1 MSIRINWVNPNVD
14 FDEVRIYR
22 TTVPLDYGN
31 IPTSPLITLT
41 TGETYLDTS
50 ALAETYYYYTVAV
63 VTNGEVVL
71 NPSTLAYQL
80 LNSGPGPQ
88 TLQCG
93 DWLHGYFGT
102 LTNDELFSGAE
113 LCAKLT
119 ANPNPAG
126 RSFLWCKFIV
136 NGKILFSPADW
147 LVNISWNVVYQSGMA
162 FGINGPGPTP
172 SDLTAVNQYTTMSKG
187 DDEFIVRLPRLQAE
201 GNFNWIYSATVSSD
215 LLYLFVSQG
224 QKVLDQPQVNILGNV
239 MNGWNSAGAFGT
251 ICMEYNGTN
260 CGTISSIGIP
270 NSTAVS
276 RTALSNWRP
285 ILELVK

>member
-50 ALAETYYYYTVAV
+50 ALAETYYYYTIAV

-93 DWLHGYFGT
+93 DWLHGYFGVVPP
-102 LTNDELFSGAE
+102 AE
-113 LCAKLT
+113 LASAAELAKLAQASPQT
-119 ANPNPAG
+119 
-126 RSFLWCKFIV
+126 RVFTWCKFIV
-136 NGKILFSPADW
+136 KGKILFVPTDW
-147 LVNISWNVVYQSGMA
+147 LSEYTTWNTLYNNGLV

-172 SDLTAVNQYTTMSKG
+172 SDLTATNQYKVFAKG
-187 DDEFIVRLPRLQAE
+187 DDEFIVRLPRLQEE
-201 GNFNWIYSATVSSD
+201 GNFDWVFSPILGGE
-215 LLYLFVSQG
+215 LLTLFISQSMKG
-224 QKVLDQPQVNILGNV
+224 ASQPQVNILGDTMTSWNA
-239 MNGWNSAGAFGT
+239 NGGGGT
-251 ICMEYNGTN
+251 TFMEYNGTA
-260 CGTISSIGIP
+260 CGTVSSNGLP
-270 NSTAVS
+270 NSTRVM
-276 RTALSNWRP
+276 RTTYANWRP
-285 ILELVK
+285 VLELVK